1 MRAVKL
7 CLIMLAS
14 ASAVAFAQASAPKAA
29 TKKPE
34 TGIDLKAIDKSID
47 PCDNFYQ
54 YACGS
59 WMKNNPI
66 PADQSRWGRF
76 NELIERNNDVL
87 HGILEQAAKPSANR
101 SATDQKIGDFYGA
114 CMDEKAID
122 AKGINALKP
131 ELDAIDG
138 MKSKSDLTAVVTKI
152 HAENGPG
159 FFSFGSG
166 QDFKDA
172 SQVIAQ
178 YGQDGL
184 GLPNRDYYFK
194 EDAKSKETREKYVA
208 HVTNMFKLM
217 GEPADKAD
225 SDAKKVMEVET
236 ALAQGSLAPV
246 DLRDPAKIYHK
257 MTMDELGRL
266 TPGFS
271 FRKYLVGIGAPKI
284 GAVNVAEPDFA
295 KTMQQVIDK
304 YTVDDLKTYMRWQVV
319 HAAAALLPT
328 DFVNENFDFYGKTLR
343 GAKELRPRWKR
354 CVAMVDEQLGEALG
368 IAYVQKTFGTEGKQR
383 MLQMV
388 HNLET
393 SLGRDIQELD
403 WMTPETK
410 QKAEEKLAGIANK
423 IGYPDKWRDYSS
435 VKIVPNNYMADYH
448 ATNTFE
454 LHRQLNKI
462 GKPVDKKEWGMTP
475 PTVNAYYDALM
486 NDINFPA
493 GILQPPFFVK
503 GADDASNYG
512 GIGAVIGHELTHG
525 FDDEGRQFDA
535 KGNLRDWWTPA
546 DSKAF
551 DERVD
556 CIAKEYD
563 SFKVG
568 DEHVN
573 GKLTLGENTADNGGA
588 RIALMAYLS
597 SIKGKPAADAK
608 IDDYTPEQRFFLG
621 FGQIW
626 CQNLRPEAARLQVLT
641 DPHSPGE
648 FRVNGT
654 VRNMPEFRKAWGC
667 KAATPMAP
675 ENSCHVW

>member
-1 MRAVKL
+1 MRFLKL
-7 CLIMLAS
+7 CLLLSVVIACGT
-14 ASAVAFAQASAPKAA
+14 AFAQSGQKQA
-29 TKKPE
+29 
-34 TGIDLKAIDKSID
+34 GFDLKAIDKSVD

-54 YACGS
+54 FACGS
-59 WMKNNPI
+59 WIKNNPI

-76 NELIERNNDVL
+76 NELIERNNEVL
-87 HGILEQAAKPSANR
+87 RGILEKSASGGTARN
-101 SATDQKIGDFYGA
+101 ATDQKIGDFYGA

-122 AKGINALKP
+122 AKGINSLKP
-131 ELDAIDG
+131 ELDAIDS
-138 MKSKSDLTAVVTKI
+138 MKSKADLTAVVTKI

-172 SQVIAQ
+172 TKVIAQ

-184 GLPNRDYYFK
+184 GLPNKDYYFK
-194 EDAKSKETREKYVA
+194 DDPKSKDIRDKYVV
-208 HVTNMFKLM
+208 HMTNMFKLM
-217 GEPADKAD
+217 GEPADKAEA
-225 SDAKKVMEVET
+225 DARRVMEIET
-236 ALAQGSLAPV
+236 SLAQGSLAPV
-246 DLRDPAKIYHK
+246 DMRDPAKVYHK
-257 MTMDELGRL
+257 MTMAELNAL
-266 TPGFS
+266 TPGFQ
-271 FRKYLVGIGAPKI
+271 FQKYLVGIGAPKI
-284 GAVNVAEPDFA
+284 DAVNVAQPEFA

-304 YTVDDLKTYMRWQVV
+304 YSVDDLKTYMRWQVI
-319 HAAAALLPT
+319 HGAAPLLST
-328 DFVNENFDFYGKTLR
+328 NFVNENFDFYGKTMR

-368 IAYVQKTFGTEGKQR
+368 IAYVEKTFGAEGKAR

-388 HNLET
+388 KNLE
-393 SLGRDIQELD
+393 SALGEDIQNLD

-410 QKAEEKLAGIANK
+410 KQAAEKLAGIANK
-423 IGYPDKWRDYSS
+423 IGYPEKWRDYSS
-435 VKIVPNNYMADYH
+435 IKVVPNNLMADYH

-462 GKPVDKKEWGMTP
+462 GQPVDKKEWGMTP
-475 PTVNAYYDALM
+475 PTVNAYYDPLM

-493 GILQPPFFVK
+493 GILQPPFFTK
-503 GADDASNYG
+503 GADNAANYG
-512 GIGAVIGHELTHG
+512 AIGAVIGHEMTHG

-551 DERVD
+551 DQRAD
-556 CIAKEYD
+556 CIVQEYN
-563 SFKVG
+563 SFAVG

-588 RIALMAYLS
+588 RIALMAYLE
-597 SIKGKPAADAK
+597 SIKGKPDAK
-608 IDDYTPEQRFFLG
+608 EKLEGYTPEQRFFLG

-626 CQNLRPEAARLQVLT
+626 CQNMRPEAARMQVLG

-667 KAATPMAP
+667 KAAAPMAP